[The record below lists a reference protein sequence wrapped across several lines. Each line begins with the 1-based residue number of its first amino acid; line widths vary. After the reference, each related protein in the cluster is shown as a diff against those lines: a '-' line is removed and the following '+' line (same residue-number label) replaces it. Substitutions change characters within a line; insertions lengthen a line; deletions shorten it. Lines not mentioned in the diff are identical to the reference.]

1 MKCPPPLPTET
12 ERLRALS
19 EYGLDPQRPLPS
31 LDPVVRIAS
40 RMFNMPV
47 SAINM
52 VGSEH
57 VFFAASIGVGDTD
70 MRRDVSFCAHAVLQD
85 DVMVVPDARVD
96 ERFHDN
102 PLVAGPAGIR
112 FYAGVSLNSPN
123 GHPLGALCVIDTE
136 PHADFSEDDKERL
149 RELARMAAD
158 RLELRRV
165 EVSAERARARAEL
178 PAGAQRTKRS
188 PTPRPGAAHP
198 HTRHDDDARKLTSF
212 DPLTGLANRGV
223 FYRRVE
229 EVLAHPCAA
238 AILMLDLD
246 GFKDI
251 NDTMGHAVGD
261 AILRELAARLD
272 GIAGPCDT
280 VARLGSDEFAILQH
294 EVGDLKQAMEL
305 AQQALAR
312 FADPISVQ
320 GQELRLTA
328 SCGVAL
334 APLHAHEALELVGNA
349 DLALVKAKAVGRG
362 RISVFAPNLR
372 LEAVARRL
380 YGMELHRAV
389 AKGEFQLFYQ
399 PQINLAT
406 GALTGAEALLRWR
419 HPQLGLLAPGVFL
432 PSLEG
437 GPLAGT
443 VGSWVLNEACSQAAF
458 WRRSGLHDFRIAVN
472 LFGVQ
477 FREGDLAAEVAQ
489 TLARHGLPAEALE
502 LEITENIVLNSD
514 DTVLE
519 TLQRL
524 RAQGVGISF
533 DDFGTGYASLSLLKT
548 HPITRIKI
556 DRSFVSGILESNQDA
571 TVVRAIL
578 DVARSF
584 DLNTIAEGIETDAQR
599 ERLQAEHCEE
609 GQGYLFGK
617 PMAAQQFAQTFG
629 IETALRIMA

>member
-1 MKCPPPLPTET
+1 LPTET

-85 DVMVVPDARVD
+85 DVMVVPDARLD

-112 FYAGVSLNSPN
+112 FYAGVSLNSPD

-136 PHADFSEDDKERL
+136 PHADFSEDDKDRL
-149 RELARMAAD
+149 RELGRMAAD

-334 APLHAHEALELVGNA
+334 APLHAHEALELWA
-349 DLALVKAKAVGRG
+349 TP
-362 RISVFAPNLR
+362 ISP
-372 LEAVARRL
+372 
-380 YGMELHRAV
+380 
-389 AKGEFQLFYQ
+389 
-399 PQINLAT
+399 
-406 GALTGAEALLRWR
+406 
-419 HPQLGLLAPGVFL
+419 
-432 PSLEG
+432 
-437 GPLAGT
+437 
-443 VGSWVLNEACSQAAF
+443 CSKP
-458 WRRSGLHDFRIAVN
+458 RRS
-472 LFGVQ
+472 
-477 FREGDLAAEVAQ
+477 AAA
-489 TLARHGLPAEALE
+489 
-502 LEITENIVLNSD
+502 
-514 DTVLE
+514 
-519 TLQRL
+519 
-524 RAQGVGISF
+524 
-533 DDFGTGYASLSLLKT
+533 ASLSSPPTCAWKPWRGAFT
-548 HPITRIKI
+548 AWSCT
-556 DRSFVSGILESNQDA
+556 
-571 TVVRAIL
+571 
-578 DVARSF
+578 ARSPKA
-584 DLNTIAEGIETDAQR
+584 NSSSSINRRSIWRRA
-599 ERLQAEHCEE
+599 H
-609 GQGYLFGK
+609 
-617 PMAAQQFAQTFG
+617 
-629 IETALRIMA
+629 